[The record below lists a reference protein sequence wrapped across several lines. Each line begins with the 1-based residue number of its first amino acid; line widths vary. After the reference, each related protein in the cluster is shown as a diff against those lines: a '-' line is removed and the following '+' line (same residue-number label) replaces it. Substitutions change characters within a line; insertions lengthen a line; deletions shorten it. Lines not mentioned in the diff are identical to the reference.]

1 MRRSLPL
8 DVVGVLTLMTAV
20 GLLLLTTLAV
30 SAQEQPV
37 QIWNTTCG
45 DTGYDVG
52 SGVAVDNDIYVVG
65 TLDYFGLRAGDAFL
79 AKYDIWRTQLWNT
92 TWGGSDSDVGSGV
105 TVGSDIYVVGTT
117 ASFGAGSRDAF
128 LAKYDGDGHQIWN
141 TTWGGPDD
149 DWAYGVAVSGEA
161 VYITGETASFGAGFV
176 DAFVVRF
183 DGDGYQVWNATWGGS
198 GGDEAGYGVAVN
210 SEAIYVTGQAT
221 SFNVGF
227 ADAFVVRFDG
237 DGHQIWN
244 ATWGGDDDD
253 WGLSVAVGSD
263 IYVTGRTASF
273 GAGFVDAF
281 VVRFDGDGYQVW
293 NATWG
298 GPDDDWAYGVA
309 VSGEAVYI
317 TGETASFGAG
327 SGDAF
332 LAKYDVE
339 GVQLWNVTWGGQEG
353 DSGYGVAV
361 GSDVYVVGNTASFAV
376 GDIDAFLVRYG
387 FLPVGGVV
395 IPISP
400 VERLLCLVIAVSIGA
415 LLVVA
420 KTRQKTPRGLSS
432 TT

>member
-161 VYITGETASFGAGFV
+161 VYITGETASFGAG
-176 DAFVVRF
+176 
-183 DGDGYQVWNATWGGS
+183 
-198 GGDEAGYGVAVN
+198 
-210 SEAIYVTGQAT
+210 
-221 SFNVGF
+221 
-227 ADAFVVRFDG
+227 
-237 DGHQIWN
+237 
-244 ATWGGDDDD
+244 
-253 WGLSVAVGSD
+253 
-263 IYVTGRTASF
+263 
-273 GAGFVDAF
+273 
-281 VVRFDGDGYQVW
+281 
-293 NATWG
+293 
-298 GPDDDWAYGVA
+298 
-309 VSGEAVYI
+309 
-317 TGETASFGAG
+317 

-420 KTRQKTPRGLSS
+420 KTRQKTPRDLSS